1 VPFSLTV
8 YLLND
13 YSTALW
19 IYTVP
24 VLLGAMYL
32 GPTIAMTHGIVSLRM
47 RALASA
53 ILFFVLNLI
62 GLGLGP
68 LLTGILS
75 DVLSVYYGDQGLR
88 YALVIVVLVYGWST
102 FHYLMAG
109 RTLREDLA
117 NAPS

>member
-1 VPFSLTV
+1 
-8 YLLND
+8 
-13 YSTALW
+13 
-19 IYTVP
+19 
-24 VLLGAMYL
+24 
-32 GPTIAMTHGIVSLRM
+32 
-47 RALASA
+47 LASS

-75 DVLSVYYGDQGLR
+75 DVLSVYYGEDGLR
-88 YALVIVVLVYGWST
+88 YALVAVVLVYGWST

-117 NAPS
+117 NAPT